1 MDRIQSSLKT
11 ARGVGIRVTNR
22 DLGRLETL
30 GRWYT
35 LSAAHLARLE
45 ENPRLWS
52 PRYADHRSAT
62 DDDTFRR
69 RTSTLSQRLT
79 QLKGIV
85 PVPPR
90 GIGPLVSAEMSQY
103 GTAAWS
109 ITRYGATAAG
119 LPWPNIKTGIN
130 PLFVPHAWMAADIGL
145 ALEAH
150 GYRVL
155 SERELATGIDRN
167 GYHVTQQLL
176 SHYTGPG
183 GAKIGKKP
191 DLAILHPDGEHYI
204 AVEIERDRSRAVR
217 TYEEKLTA
225 YQGNLGI
232 DRVLYVCESRTTALR
247 VIQGIKRVYGD
258 DANATAP
265 DFPVRVT
272 VIEPDAMNYH
282 FMDIDN
288 LNPVLAADL
297 AQYRQGSAVA
307 A

>member
-1 MDRIQSSLKT
+1 MTRSASAMRTTRAK
-11 ARGVGIRVTNR
+11 GVSPTPR
-22 DLGRLETL
+22 DLDRLAVL

-35 LSAAHLARLE
+35 LSTMHILRI
-45 ENPRLWS
+45 ENDPRIWS
-52 PRYADHRSAT
+52 PKHVDINDPDTRRSIARRNAT
-62 DDDTFRR
+62 IRDRFG
-69 RTSTLSQRLT
+69 RL
-79 QLKGIV
+79 QGII
-85 PVPPR
+85 PDPAR
-90 GIGPLVSAEMSQY
+90 GIGPLVGSDASPY
-103 GTAAWS
+103 GQAAWY
-109 ITRYGATAAG
+109 ITRYGATAVG

-145 ALEAH
+145 AFEAH

-272 VIEPDAMNYH
+272 VVEPDAMNYH

-297 AQYRQGSAVA
+297 TAYRATQEENA
-307 A
+307 